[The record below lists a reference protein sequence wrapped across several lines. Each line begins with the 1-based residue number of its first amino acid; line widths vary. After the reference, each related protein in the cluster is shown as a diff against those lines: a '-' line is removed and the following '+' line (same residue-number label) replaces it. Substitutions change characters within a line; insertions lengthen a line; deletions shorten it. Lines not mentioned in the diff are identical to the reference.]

1 MVMIGI
7 VLMLLL
13 LVKMVVMMVLLMML
27 ALPRAPVRSFI
38 SRPPVQPRI
47 PAETR
52 SHGAAVTPSP
62 VNGPRGPGVFRV
74 KGARGHREAL
84 MLLHGMVG
92 VMHMVVMV
100 PGARHRISAAPRS
113 VTDGVF
119 HKGVH
124 VVR

>member
-1 MVMIGI
+1 MIGI

-13 LVKMVVMMVLLMML
+13 LVKMVMMVLLMML

-38 SRPPVQPRI
+38 SRAPVQPRI

-62 VNGPRGPGVFRV
+62 VNGPRGSGVFRV

-84 MLLHGMVG
+84 MLLHGKVG
-92 VMHMVVMV
+92 MMRMVVMV
-100 PGARHRISAAPRS
+100 PGARHRIRAAPRS